1 MAKRKRMY
9 SKKRMK
15 INYKRIGILLAA
27 IIILIFFTS
36 KIFKKD
42 NYTSKIKE
50 ALNSDIYQI
59 TGSISTVSKVDA
71 TVYENDGI
79 TYTNQH
85 EGIIKHIKF
94 DKNASQNVDKA
105 EISKTLLE
113 ELLKSVKA
121 DIVAELPAKDSGYY
135 WLETD
140 IFSKTKI
147 LFFNKQTEYNFDLYY
162 DIENETIYVKEKYFD
177 EFNKKYNKIK
187 FQGYKATKDFVDNM
201 EKMIQQEV
209 DL

>member
-9 SKKRMK
+9 GKKRMK

-36 KIFKKD
+36 KIFKK
-42 NYTSKIKE
+42 NSYTSKIKE
-50 ALNSDIYQI
+50 ALNSDINQI
-59 TGSISTVSKVDA
+59 TGSLSTVSKVDA

-94 DKNASQNVDKA
+94 DKNASQNADKA
-105 EISKTLLE
+105 EISKTLFD
-113 ELLKSVKA
+113 ELLKSEKTI
-121 DIVAELPAKDSGYY
+121 IVAELPAKDNGYY

-140 IFSKTKI
+140 ISSK
-147 LFFNKQTEYNFDLYY
+147 NKVKKLTEYNFDLYY

-187 FQGYKATKDFVDNM
+187 FQGYKATKEFVDSM
-201 EKMIQQEV
+201 EKMIQ
-209 DL
+209 

>member
-1 MAKRKRMY
+1 MAKRKRVY

-36 KIFKKD
+36 KIFKK
-42 NYTSKIKE
+42 NSYTSKIKE
-50 ALNSDIYQI
+50 ALNSNINQI

-94 DKNASQNVDKA
+94 DKNAFLNADKA
-105 EISKTLLE
+105 EISKTLFE
-113 ELLKSVKA
+113 ELLKSEKA
-121 DIVAELPAKDSGYY
+121 IIVTELPAKDSGYY

-140 IFSKTKI
+140 ISSKNKVK
-147 LFFNKQTEYNFDLYY
+147 KQTEYNFDLYY
-162 DIENETIYVKEKYFD
+162 DIENETIYVKEKYYD
-177 EFNKKYNKIK
+177 EFSKKYNKTK
-187 FQGYKATKDFVDNM
+187 FQGYKATKEFADNL
-201 EKMIQQEV
+201 EKMIQQ
-209 DL
+209 